1 MRFNKHQR
9 DIIKAINNK
18 EVYDIESFVKKFN
31 LYEHFIVDKEEIQK
45 AFDES
50 ESGKVYPVDVVKNLL
65 DRENKRTIS
74 VPAQLEYVD
83 NKKKVT
89 FNNCCYEYDLW
100 DEKGFNIA
108 IDYDEIVGFISL
120 WEYLK
125 RELDVFEIEKE
136 VSKSEI
142 ELFFRKKEKTISISN
157 NTNNYILIVEEE
169 PLQWNDGELQRKIGE
184 VDYNV
189 AKRNAYEYVKEDI
202 EIDNEQLKIFSAYL
216 NKKILPTPSLTKYV
230 SNRYQTEDEKA
241 TRLSLRIA
249 IVSIVISICSS
260 LFSVYATLKV
270 DPSNNNLKIIQ
281 EKLDIIENSIK
292 DDMDNKMKI
301 EIQFSE

>member
-31 LYEHFIVDKEEIQK
+31 LYEHFIVDKEEIKK

-50 ESGKVYPVDVVKNLL
+50 ESGKVYPVNVVKNLL

-100 DEKGFNIA
+100 GEKGFNIA

-142 ELFFRKKEKTISISN
+142 ELFFRKNEKTISMSN
-157 NTNNYILIVEEE
+157 NTNNYIPIVEEE
-169 PLQWNDGELQRKIGE
+169 PLQLNDGELQRKIGE

-189 AKRNAYEYVKEDI
+189 VKRNAYEYVKEDI

>member
-18 EVYDIESFVKKFN
+18 EVYDIESFVKKFK
-31 LYEHFIVDKEEIQK
+31 LYEHFIVDKEKIKK

-65 DRENKRTIS
+65 EHENKRRIS
-74 VPAQLEYVD
+74 VPAKLEYTE

-100 DEKGFNIA
+100 DEN
-108 IDYDEIVGFISL
+108 VGFISL

-125 RELDVFEIEKE
+125 RELDVFEVEKE

-142 ELFFRKKEKTISISN
+142 ELFFRKYKKTTN
-157 NTNNYILIVEEE
+157 TLNDTNNYIPIVQEE
-169 PLQWNDGELQRKIGE
+169 PFPLIDNKLQKKVGEA
-184 VDYNV
+184 DYNAV
-189 AKRNAYEYVKEDI
+189 KRNAYNYVEEDVK
-202 EIDNEQLKIFSAYL
+202 IDSEQLKMFSVYL
-216 NKKILPTPSLTKYV
+216 DKKILPTPSLTKYV
-230 SNRYQTEDEKA
+230 SNKYRTEDEKA
-241 TRLSLRIA
+241 TRLSLIIA
-249 IVSIVISICSS
+249 IVSIIISICSS

-270 DPSNNNLKIIQ
+270 DPSNDNLKIIQ
-281 EKLDIIENSIK
+281 EKLDKIEDSIR
-292 DDMDNKMKI
+292 DDIDNKTKI
-301 EIQFSE
+301 EVHFSK

>member
-9 DIIKAINNK
+9 DIIKAIKNK

-31 LYEHFIVDKEEIQK
+31 LYEHFVVDKEKIKK

-50 ESGKVYPVDVVKNLL
+50 ELGKEYPVYVSKNVL
-65 DRENKRTIS
+65 DLKNKREIS
-74 VPAQLEYVD
+74 VPARLEYMD

-89 FNNCCYEYDLW
+89 FDNSCYEYDLW

-108 IDYDEIVGFISL
+108 INYDEIVGFISL

-125 RELDVFEIEKE
+125 RELDVFEIEKT
-136 VSKSEI
+136 VSRSEI
-142 ELFFRKKEKTISISN
+142 ELFFRKYEKTTNKSN
-157 NTNNYILIVEEE
+157 STNDYIPIVQEE
-169 PLQWNDGELQRKIGE
+169 LFQLTDGKFQRKVGE

-189 AKRNAYEYVKEDI
+189 VRRNAYNYVEEDVG
-202 EIDNEQLKIFSAYL
+202 IDNEQLKIFSVYL
-216 NKKILPTPSLTKYV
+216 HKKILPTPSLTKYV

-249 IVSIVISICSS
+249 IISIIIAIFSS
-260 LFSVYATLKV
+260 SFSVYAAFKI
-270 DPSNNNLKIIQ
+270 DPSNDNLKIIQ
-281 EKLDIIENSIK
+281 EKLDTIENSIR
-292 DDMDNKMKI
+292 DDMDNKTKI
-301 EIQFSE
+301 EIRLSK

>member
-18 EVYDIESFVKKFN
+18 EVYDIESFVKKFK
-31 LYEHFIVDKEEIQK
+31 LYEHFIVDKEKIKK

-65 DRENKRTIS
+65 EHENKRRIS
-74 VPAQLEYVD
+74 VPAKLEYTE

-100 DEKGFNIA
+100 DEKGFYIA

-125 RELDVFEIEKE
+125 RELDVFEVEKE

-142 ELFFRKKEKTISISN
+142 ELFFRKYKKTTN
-157 NTNNYILIVEEE
+157 TLNDTNNYIPIVQEE
-169 PLQWNDGELQRKIGE
+169 PFPLIDNKLQKKVGEA
-184 VDYNV
+184 DYNAV
-189 AKRNAYEYVKEDI
+189 KRNAYNYVEEDVK
-202 EIDNEQLKIFSAYL
+202 IDSEQLKMFSVYL
-216 NKKILPTPSLTKYV
+216 DKKIFPTPSLTKYV
-230 SNRYQTEDEKA
+230 SNKYRTEDEKA
-241 TRLSLRIA
+241 TRLSLIIA
-249 IVSIVISICSS
+249 IVSIIISICSS

-270 DPSNNNLKIIQ
+270 DPSNDNLKIIQ
-281 EKLDIIENSIK
+281 EKLDKIEDSIR
-292 DDMDNKMKI
+292 DDIDNKTKI
-301 EIQFSE
+301 EVHFSK

>member
-1 MRFNKHQR
+1 MRFNKHQQ

-31 LYEHFIVDKEEIQK
+31 LYEHFTVDKEKIKK

-65 DRENKRTIS
+65 DCENKRRIS
-74 VPAQLEYVD
+74 VPAKLEYTE

-89 FNNCCYEYDLW
+89 FDNRCYEYDLW

-108 IDYDEIVGFISL
+108 KDHDEIVGFISL

-142 ELFFRKKEKTISISN
+142 ELFFRKSKKTTNMSN
-157 NTNNYILIVEEE
+157 DTYDYIPIVQEE
-169 PLQWNDGELQRKIGE
+169 PCQLINDKIQKKVEE
-184 VDYNV
+184 VDYNAV
-189 AKRNAYEYVKEDI
+189 KRNAYYYVEEDV
-202 EIDNEQLKIFSAYL
+202 EIDSEQLKSFSAYL
-216 NKKILPTPSLTKYV
+216 HKKILPTPSLTKYV
-230 SNRYQTEDEKA
+230 ANKYQTEDEKA
-241 TRLSLRIA
+241 TRLSLIIA
-249 IVSIVISICSS
+249 IVSIIISIFSS

-270 DPSNNNLKIIQ
+270 DPSNDNLKIIQ
-281 EKLDIIENSIK
+281 EKLDTIENGIR
-292 DDMDNKMKI
+292 DDMDNKIKI
-301 EIQFSE
+301 EFRFSK